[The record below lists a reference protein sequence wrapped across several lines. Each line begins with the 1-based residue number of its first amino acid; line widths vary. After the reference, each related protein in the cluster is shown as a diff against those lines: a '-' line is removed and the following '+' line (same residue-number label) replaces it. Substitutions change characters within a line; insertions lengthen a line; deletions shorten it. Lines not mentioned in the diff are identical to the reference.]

1 MAGVG
6 AGPPNARD
14 GAGLSSIVA
23 KVVDGEP
30 DAITKLLA
38 ATGPS
43 MLRVSR
49 QILGSDHP
57 DIEDVVQEAAFALVE
72 ALRGFRGDSSVL
84 HFACRVALLTAMN
97 ARRKL
102 RLRER
107 LTPLEAGA
115 ALDDLVGTELSPS
128 AELAAARRRYA
139 VEQLLS
145 ELPAPQAEALAM
157 HCVLGYTLAE
167 TALACGVPENTVR
180 SRLGAAKAAL
190 KARVGEDAS
199 LREKLEPTKGAG

>member
-1 MAGVG
+1 V
-6 AGPPNARD
+6 N
-14 GAGLSSIVA
+14 
-23 KVVDGEP
+23 GEP
-30 DAITKLLA
+30 DAIATLLA

-49 QILGSDHP
+49 QILGPDHP
-57 DIEDVVQEAAFALVE
+57 DVEDVVQEAAFALVD
-72 ALRGFRGDSSVL
+72 AMRGFRGDSSVL

-102 RLRER
+102 RVRER

-115 ALDDLVGTELSPS
+115 ALDDVAGTGPCPS
-128 AELAAARRRYA
+128 AELAATRRRLA

-145 ELPAPQAEALAM
+145 ELPALQAEALAM

-180 SRLGAAKAAL
+180 SRLIAAKAAL
-190 KARVGEDAS
+190 RARLGEDAV
-199 LREKLEPTKGAG
+199 LRETLETAKGAG

>member
-1 MAGVG
+1 V
-6 AGPPNARD
+6 
-14 GAGLSSIVA
+14 S
-23 KVVDGEP
+23 GEP
-30 DAITKLLA
+30 DAIAKLLA

-49 QILGSDHP
+49 QILGPDHP
-57 DIEDVVQEAAFALVE
+57 DIEDVVQEAAFALVD
-72 ALRGFRGDSSVL
+72 AMRGFRGDSSVL

-102 RLRER
+102 RVRER

-115 ALDDLVGTELSPS
+115 ALDDVAGTGPCPS
-128 AELAAARRRYA
+128 AELAATRRRHA
-139 VEQLLS
+139 VEQLMS
-145 ELPAPQAEALAM
+145 ELPALQAEALAM

-180 SRLGAAKAAL
+180 SRLIAAKAAL
-190 KARVGEDAS
+190 RARLGEDAV
-199 LREKLEPTKGAG
+199 LRETLETAKGAG

>member
-1 MAGVG
+1 
-6 AGPPNARD
+6 
-14 GAGLSSIVA
+14 
-23 KVVDGEP
+23 
-30 DAITKLLA
+30 
-38 ATGPS
+38 

-49 QILGSDHP
+49 QILGPDHP

-102 RLRER
+102 RVRER
-107 LTPLEAGA
+107 LTPLEAGT
-115 ALDDLVGTELSPS
+115 ALDDLVGTEPSPS
-128 AELAAARRRYA
+128 AELAAARRRHA
-139 VEQLLS
+139 VGQLLS

-180 SRLGAAKAAL
+180 SRLITAKAAL
-190 KARVGEDAS
+190 KARLEEDAL
-199 LREKLEPTKGAG
+199 LREELESTKGAG